1 MLKSTAIQS
10 KSAVTDLPDFIRRRV
25 LLVWARRLVT
35 SVSVWAMMGMD
46 SICKGDRQHL
56 PTNLVAVQLDYEVR
70 LNVRQCY
77 KSHAVY
83 H

>member
-1 MLKSTAIQS
+1 
-10 KSAVTDLPDFIRRRV
+10 
-25 LLVWARRLVT
+25 
-35 SVSVWAMMGMD
+35 MD